1 MVVALGIEIG
11 SDILSEHKAINDRPL
26 GGIVRGTVDI
36 VALYLDVG
44 AVCFLVLVPGWI
56 VRMVVVLGTAA
67 LKVFKEKQ
75 RLRSLSVSPV
85 VLIDRIS
92 LGHERPV
99 LYIVAGGI
107 EQFLAIVYEFRC
119 RRRSIVGTEQA
130 ARRDIHNLNGFQV
143 YVYIVVE
150 CGGIVGYGQFGRDTA
165 HPGIESAA
173 GAIDCQQ
180 RCVIGSRSRI
190 GRAEIAE
197 HRSIGSHVR
206 SIPVYPYILEFI
218 FTAGE
223 GTQVVIRNGIAAI
236 AAQRQAVLEA
246 GVAVGRF
253 RIAVAALLD
262 LRI

>member
-1 MVVALGIEIG
+1 M
-11 SDILSEHKAINDRPL
+11 
-26 GGIVRGTVDI
+26 
-36 VALYLDVG
+36 
-44 AVCFLVLVPGWI
+44 
-56 VRMVVVLGTAA
+56 
-67 LKVFKEKQ
+67 
-75 RLRSLSVSPV
+75 SPV

-99 LYIVAGGI
+99 LNIVAGGI

-119 RRRSIVGTEQA
+119 RGRDIVSTEQA
-130 ARRDIHNLNGFQV
+130 ARRDIHNLNGLQV
-143 YVYIVVE
+143 YVYIVFE

-253 RIAVAALLD
+253 RIAVAALLY